1 MSNSGNSESN
11 AYAALFG
18 GSSEDYEEKSLN
30 EEGMEDEELE
40 GQEGSSKEASG
51 GKKESAALAA
61 AMKISPGAI
70 VVYLLKGYIER
81 DANRVLFESL
91 TRQETAVNDLCSRL
105 FLRLVIDEDNGYA
118 YVRSL
123 AEEELAE
130 SDMAKPPKL
139 LSTRRFTVLSSLVL
153 ILLRQRLLEFDMSGQ
168 FGRFVMT
175 RAEIFLM
182 AKTFINNVN
191 NDKRL
196 DDRLDRAVEDLINSK
211 LLVRIDRGDKKNKN
225 ERLEV
230 KRIISVIVTP
240 EILREADDL
249 LESYI
254 KDLNSSRSRSDLIA
268 DNEVDNSSDE

>member
-1 MSNSGNSESN
+1 MSNSENPDSPGVKSFSSIFSTTESSPVGDEMQ
-11 AYAALFG
+11 YLD
-18 GSSEDYEEKSLN
+18 EVPMD
-30 EEGMEDEELE
+30 EGEQ
-40 GQEGSSKEASG
+40 GQEPNS
-51 GKKESAALAA
+51 GKKDSATLQA

-81 DANRVLFESL
+81 DANRILFESL
-91 TRQETAVNDLCSRL
+91 VRQEAQVSDLCSRL
-105 FLRLVIDEDNGYA
+105 FLRLVIDEESGYA

-123 AEEELAE
+123 AEDELSE
-130 SDMAKPPKL
+130 SDMSKPPKL

-182 AKTFINNVN
+182 AKAFLNNIHN
-191 NDKRL
+191 EKNL
-196 DDRLDRAVEDLINSK
+196 DDRLDRVVDDLIKSK
-211 LLVRIDRGDKKNKN
+211 LLVLVDKGDKKNRA

-240 EILREADDL
+240 EILHEADSL

-254 KDLNSSRSRSDLIA
+254 KGLSAPRGRVPETESL
-268 DNEVDNSSDE
+268 DESAETQE